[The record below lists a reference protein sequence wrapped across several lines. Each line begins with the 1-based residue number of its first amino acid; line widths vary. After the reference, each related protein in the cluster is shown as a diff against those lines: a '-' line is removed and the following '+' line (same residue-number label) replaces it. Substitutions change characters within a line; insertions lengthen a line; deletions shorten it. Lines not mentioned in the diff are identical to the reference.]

1 MIAKTST
8 SNSSLP
14 TNSEPMKAAG
24 LLDGLKQKI
33 TVPAIGTEFLDAD
46 LVEIMEATNSDEL
59 LRDLAITSLLFRPCF
74 CLDTSCLYLFP
85 PFAT

>member
-1 MIAKTST
+1 MIAKTSNP
-8 SNSSLP
+8 SQP

-24 LLDGLKQKI
+24 LLDEFKQKI

-59 LRDLAITSLLFRPCF
+59 LRDLAITSVLFRPCF
-74 CLDTSCLYLFP
+74 CTDISCLCLFH
-85 PFAT
+85 